1 MIVLWVLTATYVFFI
16 LFLRF
21 GMSKLERW
29 ETEHFTANTRFSII
43 IPFRNEEHNLP
54 TLLKSIAALDYPKDR
69 YELILVDDDSQDES
83 AVVCREFLK
92 VHPDIQAQLLTGAS
106 RASSIMTAIE
116 SGIQAA
122 NYEYILR
129 IDAHYILPEG
139 HLSAFNAQLL
149 HDKVDM
155 MIGPLAYP
163 ILEMRE
169 KRGFLSDFQSLDLL
183 SLQAATQGSFGVG
196 KPFLCSDVSL
206 CYSKIGYE
214 TVKGFSE
221 NHKGV
226 GEDNNYL
233 LEKFL
238 KADLRLAYVKNP
250 AAVVRS
256 PRQDNWKEVLSQ
268 RADWVTKTTANKN
281 ALGKWI
287 GLLVF
292 LTNIVLVLGIPAML
306 FNLLEPQYYAIAFVF
321 KFNADFLL
329 LYPMASFLDMESPM
343 RRYLWCSVFYP
354 FFSSWVGL
362 KSLFLRLTLQR
373 VR

>member
-21 GMSKLERW
+21 GMTKLKQW
-29 ETEHFTANTRFSII
+29 ETQHFTANTRFSII
-43 IPFRNEEHNLP
+43 IPFQNEEHNLP

-69 YELILVDDDSQDES
+69 YELIFVDDDSQDES

-92 VHPDIQAQLLTGAS
+92 TNPEIQGRVITLS
-106 RASSIMTAIE
+106 PNSKFSKKTAIE

-122 NYEYILR
+122 DYEYILT
-129 IDAHYILPEG
+129 ITADCILSEG
-139 HLSAFNAQLL
+139 HLSALNAQLL

-163 ILEMRE
+163 VLEMRE

-196 KPFLCSDVSL
+196 KPFLCSDANL
-206 CYSKIGYE
+206 CYSRM
-214 TVKGFSE
+214 GFEAVNSFLE
-221 NHKGV
+221 NKQV
-226 GEDNNYL
+226 GSGDDIFL
-233 LEKFL
+233 LEKFI

-250 AAVVRS
+250 AAVVRTR
-256 PRQDNWKEVLSQ
+256 PHDNWRDLFSQ
-268 RADWVTKTTANKN
+268 RASWAAKTTGYINPF
-281 ALGKWI
+281 GKWI

-292 LTNIVLVLGIPAML
+292 LTNLALVLGIPAML
-306 FNLLEPQYYAIAFVF
+306 FNLLEPQHYFFAFVF

-329 LYPMASFLDMESPM
+329 LYPMASFLNMESPM

-354 FFSSWVGL
+354 FFSSWLAL
-362 KSLFLRLTLQR
+362 KSLSLRLSS
-373 VR
+373 